1 MNSEEIVFQ
10 QYKLYTEQKERFV
23 ERSFHTNK
31 FYLLLV
37 LFLVLLMFLTKDFSF
52 AFGLTSIL
60 IYSVAGMAICVLW
73 WINMDAYNFL
83 IKVKLSRVIEEIE
96 KNLPV
101 KPYTDEFLAIKD
113 LRKNK
118 RMFLFSDM
126 QKILAVFSLLMFFVL
141 FINEITPFIFKLWF
155 EK

>member
-1 MNSEEIVFQ
+1 MNSEEIIFQ

-37 LFLVLLMFLTKDFSF
+37 LLLVLVMFMSKDFSF
-52 AFGLTSIL
+52 AFGLTSTM

-83 IKVKLSRVIEEIE
+83 IKVKLAKVIEEME
-96 KNLPV
+96 KSLPV
-101 KPYTDEFLAIKD
+101 KPYTDEFVAIKD

-118 RMFLFSDM
+118 RMFLFTDM
-126 QKILAVFSLLMFFVL
+126 QKVLAIFALLMFFVL
-141 FINEITPFIFKLWF
+141 FINEITPYLYNMWIMK
-155 EK
+155 

>member
-1 MNSEEIVFQ
+1 MNSEEIIFQ

-31 FYLLLV
+31 FYLLVV
-37 LFLVLLMFLTKDFSF
+37 LFLVLVLFLTKDFTF
-52 AFGLTSIL
+52 AFGLTATM
-60 IYSVAGMAICVLW
+60 IYSVAGMCICVLW

-83 IKVKLSRVIEEIE
+83 IKVKLAKVIEEME
-96 KNLPV
+96 KSLPV
-101 KPYTDEFLAIKD
+101 KPYTDEFVAISD

-126 QKILAVFSLLMFFVL
+126 QKVLSVFSILMFLTL
-141 FINEITPFIFKLWF
+141 FINELVPYLYKFMAAK
-155 EK
+155 

>member
-10 QYKLYTEQKERFV
+10 QYKLYTDQKEKFV
-23 ERSFHTNK
+23 ERSFQTNK

-37 LFLVLLMFLTKDFSF
+37 LSLVLLMFFTKDYSF
-52 AFGLTSIL
+52 VFGLTSTL

-83 IKVKLSRVIEEIE
+83 IKVKLSKVIEEME
-96 KNLPV
+96 KSLPV

-126 QKILAVFSLLMFFVL
+126 QKILAVFSIVLFFVL
-141 FINEITPFIFKLWF
+141 FVNEITPYLYKFWVLK
-155 EK
+155 